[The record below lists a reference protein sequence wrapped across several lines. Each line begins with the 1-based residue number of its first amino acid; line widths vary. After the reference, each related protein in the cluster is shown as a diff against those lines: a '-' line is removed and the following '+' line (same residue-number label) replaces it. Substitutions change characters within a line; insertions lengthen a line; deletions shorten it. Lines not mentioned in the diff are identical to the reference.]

1 MTSTNHRLDLKSIRE
16 KLDLSSGKAYWR
28 SLEEVAK
35 SDGFEEL
42 LHREFPRLA
51 SQWDDAIGRR
61 RFLKLMGASLAL
73 AGLGACTHQPK
84 EEIVPY
90 VRQPEDLVLGKPL
103 YFATAFSLSGIAEGL
118 LVESH
123 EGRPTKIEGN
133 PDHPES
139 LGSTSAFAQASVLTL
154 YESRRN
160 TRLELI
166 CGSSPDGADRK
177 E

>member
-1 MTSTNHRLDLKSIRE
+1 MTSTNRRLDLKSIRQR
-16 KLDLSSGKAYWR
+16 LSVARGKNYWR
-28 SLEEVAK
+28 SLEELAN

-73 AGLGACTHQPK
+73 AGLGACRHQPR

-90 VRQPEDLVLGKPL
+90 VRQPENMVLGKPL

-123 EGRPTKIEGN
+123 RSEERRVGKECR
-133 PDHPES
+133 
-139 LGSTSAFAQASVLTL
+139 
-154 YESRRN
+154 SRW
-160 TRLELI
+160 
-166 CGSSPDGADRK
+166 SP
-177 E
+177 